1 MIPPPD
7 NRASPGRRDPDERRR
22 DRELLAAVRRG
33 DADAFDRFVERFGP
47 MIFSFGL
54 RMCGNR
60 EDAEDVLQETLIKVF
75 TRLRTLQDPEALRA
89 WLWRIVANECRM
101 SRRGPR
107 DPSRQVNIEELL
119 APREE
124 GGAPLELPDPDA
136 PDPEASTM
144 RLQDRERLEEAI
156 RNLPPAYRIILLL
169 RDFEGLTSEEVARA
183 LGISVPNAK
192 VRLHR
197 ARLAL
202 RRLLLGGAPPR
213 AAKGS
218 G

>member
-1 MIPPPD
+1 MIPPAD
-7 NRASPGRRDPDERRR
+7 NSAAARRDPAERKR
-22 DRELLAAVRRG
+22 DREILAAVQRG

-60 EDAEDVLQETLIKVF
+60 EDAEDVLQETLIKVY
-75 TRLRTLQDPEALRA
+75 TRLRTLQDPDALRA

-107 DPSRQVNIEELL
+107 DPGRQVNIEELL

-124 GGAPLELPDPDA
+124 GGTPMELPDPDA
-136 PDPEASTM
+136 PDPEASTI

-156 RNLPPAYRIILLL
+156 RNLPPTYRIILLL
-169 RDFEGLTSEEVARA
+169 RDFEGLTSEEVARV

-202 RRLLLGGAPPR
+202 RRLLLGAEPPR
-213 AAKGS
+213 AARGS